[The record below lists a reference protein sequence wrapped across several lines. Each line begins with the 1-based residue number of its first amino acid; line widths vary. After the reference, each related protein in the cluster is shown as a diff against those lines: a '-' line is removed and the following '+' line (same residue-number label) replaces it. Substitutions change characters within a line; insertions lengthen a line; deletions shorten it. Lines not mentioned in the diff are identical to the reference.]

1 MSAWAEITPSQPAAG
16 TGTPSDPY
24 QITNREELYW
34 FVAETNNDKTVCAK
48 LIADIVVNEGTFD
61 SDGKWSKPGTPESWK
76 PIAVYGGIFDGNG
89 HVISGLY
96 NNDGDAVLNVG
107 FCSGLSNGT
116 IKNLGIINT
125 YFNAGKFYSGIIAPN
140 VTSGIITNC
149 YTAASTIIG
158 TQYAGGIIAA
168 NIGCTISNCYS
179 TSTGNS
185 SKGQNY
191 YGGIS
196 GINRSGEI
204 VNCYTNQPINRGG
217 GVHKDDSDFKSGEVT
232 YLLNEGK
239 NDGTQVWFQ
248 DLSEGGDDYPTFV
261 NTGSNAVQLSSD
273 GKSYVNNIAHTHTLT
288 KVDAVAATSTE
299 HGHNE
304 YWACSGCGNWF
315 ADETGTTLTTIE
327 ELVTH
332 YIEYVNGMG
341 TCQVCNSFRYE
352 VPPTDMQGTYLIGN
366 TGQLIA
372 FANMVNNGQD
382 FRAANAKLISDI
394 ILNEGSFGTDGTF
407 IATGSSEPS
416 TPFSWPIIG
425 AGTHTGNGYKGTFDG
440 QGHTVSGLY
449 VYDNPTGLASFVGI
463 LEANG
468 KIMNLGVINS
478 YFEGSRVGGISG
490 YTDGKSEI
498 IDCYSDIIGKGDYIG
513 GIVGQ
518 GSECKGISNCY
529 STSEL
534 TCTVDFLSAGGIVG
548 EKNSTFPITNCYTTC
563 STILGLT
570 FNSFESACEA
580 GVSVER
586 FASGEIAYKL
596 NGSTSEGNF
605 VWYQKIG
612 EGGDAYPSL
621 TKAKDNT
628 VYYSPGYLCDGVTA
642 DGEMHYSNNG
652 GRYVADHTEAT
663 DAAVAATCTETGLT
677 EGKHCSICYTVLV
690 EQVETEP
697 LGHSWGEYHLDGD
710 QTCTNDG
717 HKTAECTREGCSE
730 KNKIVA
736 TGAALGH
743 AWGEYT
749 LVGDQTCEG
758 DGHKT
763 AKCTREG
770 CSEENK
776 IVATGAALGHDWEDY
791 FTTDIAATCT
801 EAGSESRHCA
811 RCSATTDV
819 APIVAHGHS
828 FTDYIS
834 NGDATTEA
842 DGTKTAVCD
851 HGCGETDTVTD
862 EGSRIV
868 ETPTGITNV
877 ESGHSHKAIKTIEN
891 GRVVIIRN
899 GVRYDITGRKL

>member
-1 MSAWAEITPSQPAAG
+1 
-16 TGTPSDPY
+16 
-24 QITNREELYW
+24 
-34 FVAETNNDKTVCAK
+34 
-48 LIADIVVNEGTFD
+48 
-61 SDGKWSKPGTPESWK
+61 
-76 PIAVYGGIFDGNG
+76 
-89 HVISGLY
+89 
-96 NNDGDAVLNVG
+96 
-107 FCSGLSNGT
+107 
-116 IKNLGIINT
+116 T
-125 YFNAGKFYSGIIAPN
+125 YFNAGKYYSGIIAPN

-158 TQYAGGIIAA
+158 AQYAGGIIAA
-168 NIGCTISNCYS
+168 NLGCTISNCYS

-204 VNCYTNQPINRGG
+204 VNCYTNQQVNRGG

-304 YWACSGCGNWF
+304 YWTCSGCGNWF

-425 AGTHTGNGYKGTFDG
+425 VGTHSGNGYKGTFDG

-449 VYDNPTGLASFVGI
+449 VYDNTTGLASFVGM

-498 IDCYSDIIGKGDYIG
+498 INCYSDIIGKGDYIG

-628 VYYSPGYLCDGVTA
+628 VYYVPGYLCDGVTA
-642 DGEMHYSNNG
+642 DGEMYYNNNG
-652 GRYVADHTEAT
+652 ERYVADHTEAT

-736 TGAALGH
+736 TGTALGH

-749 LVGDQTCEG
+749 LDGDQTCEG

-776 IVATGAALGHDWEDY
+776 IVATGAALGHDWEDF
-791 FTTDIAATCT
+791 FTVDAWEDC
-801 EAGSESRHCA
+801 EHAGSKSIHCH
-811 RCSATTDV
+811 RLGCD
-819 APIVAHGHS
+819 AHQNETVIPALGHL
-828 FTDYIS
+828 FTEYLS

-842 DGTKTAVCD
+842 DGHKTAECD
-851 HGCGETDTVTD
+851 RGCGATDTVID
-862 EGSRIV
+862 EGSRII

-877 ESGHSHKAIKTIEN
+877 ESGHSHKAIKTIED

-899 GVRYDITGRKL
+899 GVRYDITGRKM